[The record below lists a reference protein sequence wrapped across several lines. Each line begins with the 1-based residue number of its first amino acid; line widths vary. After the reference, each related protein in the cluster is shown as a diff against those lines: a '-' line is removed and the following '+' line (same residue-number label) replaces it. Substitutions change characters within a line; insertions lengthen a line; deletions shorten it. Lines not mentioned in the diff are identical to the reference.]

1 MEALRTTR
9 GTRITIRVPIPART
23 NKKIAKAAAEYDR
36 LGGEEAGT
44 RAELAALDEQL
55 QAADAKHVRAYA
67 DALAANRPEPPETE
81 RAKLEAL
88 KASQERRAA
97 ALPLALDEAEA
108 ALVAAIEGERETLLA
123 DTLARQAQARER
135 ARAAV
140 TELAT
145 ARADLMTERAISGW
159 LSRFPQFAGRA
170 PSAATPPVRE
180 LLGQNG
186 DPIGFDV
193 VLAALSADLESPKA
207 ASA

>member
-123 DTLARQAQARER
+123 DTLAR
-135 ARAAV
+135 AAV